1 MQVRCRLNGAE
12 TKLFTD
18 GKVYKAYKERGKEY
32 CSVWTIVDDLGR
44 ERVISPDCVSP
55 HLNVY
60 WRDHNWPYHHQ
71 KPVGVFE
78 TVNNVV

>member
-18 GKVYKAYKERGKEY
+18 GKVYKAYKELGKEY
-32 CSVWTIVDDLGR
+32 CRTWTLVDDLGH
-44 ERVISPDCVSP
+44 ERVILPDQVCP

-60 WRDHNWPYHHQ
+60 GRDAYGFPMQ

-78 TVNNVV
+78 TVNDVV